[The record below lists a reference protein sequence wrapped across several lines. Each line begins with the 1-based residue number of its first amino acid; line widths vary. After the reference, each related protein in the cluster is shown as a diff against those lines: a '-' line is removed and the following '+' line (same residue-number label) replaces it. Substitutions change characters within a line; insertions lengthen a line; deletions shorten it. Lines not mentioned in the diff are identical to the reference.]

1 MKKRCSLVL
10 AAALTLG
17 CLAGCSRFA
26 TTPSPSAES
35 APSAT
40 SGGQD
45 VTINVYNWGQYI
57 AEGDDDSIDVI
68 DEFEKAYPNIH
79 VNYTTY
85 DSNETMYSKL
95 KTGGISVD
103 VIIPSDYMIA
113 RMIDEDMLLPLNFD
127 NIPNYQYVDEA
138 YRNTSYDPENQ
149 YSIPY
154 TWGTVGIIYN
164 TKYVDEADLTGW
176 ELLWNE
182 KYSGK
187 ILMFGNSRDAFGIAE
202 YLLGYDVNTTDDGEL
217 QAAAQKLKEQ
227 KPLVQA
233 YVMDEIFD
241 KMIGG
246 EAAIG
251 VYYSGDAITMIDD
264 NPDLAWVFP
273 EEGSVLSVDCMAVP
287 ATSEHKEAAEMFIN
301 FMCETDIGKANSEY
315 IGYTTPMHDV
325 WEVLDEDLKTSEI
338 AYPSEEDAAR
348 EKVFTALS
356 DEVNSELDLKWSEM
370 KSYDEGGGSYL
381 FLLLLLAMLA
391 LACFNIWRKVRR
403 KTRNQY

>member
-164 TKYVDEADLTGW
+164 TTMVEPGEDMETWDV
-176 ELLWNE
+176 LWNE
-182 KYSGK
+182 KYAGD
-187 ILMFGNSRDAFGIAE
+187 ILMFDNPRDTIGIA
-202 YLLGYDVNTTDDGEL
+202 LKKLGYSYNTTD
-217 QAAAQKLKEQ
+217 AAQITAAVDLLMEQ

-233 YVMDEIFD
+233 YVMDDIFE
-241 KMIGG
+241 KLEGG
-246 EAAIG
+246 NAAIG
-251 VYYSGDAITMIDD
+251 VYYYGDFLTMYES
-264 NPDLAWVFP
+264 NEDLAFALP
-273 EEGSVLSVDCMAVP
+273 REGTNRYVDAMCIPKGCENQENA
-287 ATSEHKEAAEMFIN
+287 EAFIN
-301 FMCETDIGKANSEY
+301 FMCSTQAGLKNCEETWYS
-315 IGYTTPMHDV
+315 TPLLSVRKELDA
-325 WEVLDEDLKTSEI
+325 EVVDDPF
-338 AYPSEEDAAR
+338 AYPDQDFMDNQCET
-348 EKVFTALS
+348 F
-356 DEVNSELDLKWSEM
+356 
-370 KSYDEGGGSYL
+370 
-381 FLLLLLAMLA
+381 
-391 LACFNIWRKVRR
+391 ACLPAQIRTLYNDQWVRLM
-403 KTRNQY
+403 NN

>member
-1 MKKRCSLVL
+1 MSSATSSTVRLRDPAGEIYNYTKKPLQPKIYALFTLLFAMILLLMILMNVLQAGRTPGKPCSTQAAQHSQIHLGGICNEKRCSLVL
-10 AAALTLG
+10 AAALTPGLPG
-17 CLAGCSRFA
+17 RMQPLRHH
-26 TTPSPSAES
+26 PSPSAEG

-113 RMIDEDMLLPLNFD
+113 RMIDEHAPAPLNFD
-127 NIPNYQYVDEA
+127 NIQPPVCG
-138 YRNTSYDPENQ
+138 RSIPEHQ
-149 YSIPY
+149 LRPGKPVLHPY

-202 YLLGYDVNTTDDGEL
+202 YLLGYDVNTTDDGEPRL
-217 QAAAQKLKEQ
+217 PPKKLKEQ
-227 KPLVQA
+227 KAP
-233 YVMDEIFD
+233 
-241 KMIGG
+241 G
-246 EAAIG
+246 AA
-251 VYYSGDAITMIDD
+251 
-264 NPDLAWVFP
+264 
-273 EEGSVLSVDCMAVP
+273 
-287 ATSEHKEAAEMFIN
+287 
-301 FMCETDIGKANSEY
+301 
-315 IGYTTPMHDV
+315 
-325 WEVLDEDLKTSEI
+325 
-338 AYPSEEDAAR
+338 
-348 EKVFTALS
+348 
-356 DEVNSELDLKWSEM
+356 
-370 KSYDEGGGSYL
+370 
-381 FLLLLLAMLA
+381 
-391 LACFNIWRKVRR
+391 VRHG
-403 KTRNQY
+403 